1 MINIK
6 ALHASVI
13 GGGSGPISIENVLLD
28 YIPHSDAITNGFD
41 YGGHT
46 RRIRDALGIAATGD
60 ASRRIAVRIRNN
72 REVQE
77 ILLYR
82 HPESGDREG
91 TSFIATCHRVAG
103 SFSGGIM
110 LAEEAFKAWYVPGRV
125 FPICDDDNIHLRL
138 HLSDGRS
145 FVGEGELDD
154 FMVTES
160 NNLIANVS
168 YTKKDGDQFSDSDIT
183 PQAYEPALDSIRS
196 AGVRIIT
203 PGTWWGSILSTTEV
217 PGVYEAL
224 KDSDKPIV
232 VITNAID
239 VKGRSA
245 DYFLK
250 YFADKI
256 GRPIDLALINEPNF
270 DLPESYKNE
279 YHFFVEPNE
288 QECKKYAKKV
298 VIKPFATVLQ
308 FEGKPTIRHDGELVV
323 GEIITFLVEAQI
335 ISSHGLE
342 NLSPSL

>member
-6 ALHASVI
+6 ALHAAVI
-13 GGGSGPISIENVLLD
+13 GGGSGPISIEHILLD

-60 ASRRIAVRIRNN
+60 ASRRIAVRIRHN

-110 LAEEAFKAWYVPGRV
+110 LAEEAFKAWYVSGKV
-125 FPICDDDNIHLRL
+125 LPICDDDNIHLRL

-145 FVGEGELDD
+145 FVGEGELDE
-154 FMVTES
+154 FMVTEE
-160 NNLIANVS
+160 NTLISSVS
-168 YTKKDGDQFSDSDIT
+168 YTKKEGTTFSTTDII
-183 PQAYEPALDSIRS
+183 PQAYEPALDSIRG
-196 AGVRIIT
+196 AGIRIIT
-203 PGTWWGSILSTTEV
+203 PGTWWGSILATTEV

-224 KDSDKPIV
+224 GASEKPIV

-239 VKGRSA
+239 VKGRTA
-245 DYFLK
+245 DYYLE
-250 YFADKI
+250 YFAEKI
-256 GRPIDLALINEPNF
+256 GRPVDLALINNPNF
-270 DLPESYKNE
+270 ELPESYRAE
-279 YHFFVEPNE
+279 HHYFVEPNE
-288 QECKKYAKKV
+288 EECKKYAKKV
-298 VIKPFATVLQ
+298 ITQPFATLLE

-323 GEIITFLVEAQI
+323 KEIIRYLYEEKI
-335 ISSHGLE
+335 ISAQGLNE
-342 NLSPSL
+342 VL